1 VRPVHPAAL
10 AALTL
15 VSACSLAVEGD
26 TSAPTYGAVALSV
39 VSYDDQ
45 GAELSRDDRDG
56 DGAELVAPLDRE
68 LYDPILIDGREARDP
83 AGLFDAREARIGDI
97 TLSREEAGVL
107 RATGDSFLRVRS
119 AWREGNRLTVSVDGA
134 RFEIELRG
142 EVSPGSVDRFLATA
156 FIRMV
161 RGEALLADD
170 CRPDCIY
177 DFNPGGWLCA
187 PIRDLLAGT
196 FGQDCN
202 GPYTEEEWA
211 AIEEYARTEAKR
223 EHCYDMWYI
232 PRPLCEWGYDMA
244 ADAILPYVGPD
255 DSGMVCAS
263 GFYAQCTAAAQ

>member
-1 VRPVHPAAL
+1 MRPVLAI

-15 VSACSLAVEGD
+15 VSACSMAVEGD
-26 TSAPTYGAVALSV
+26 RSPPTYGDVSLSV

-45 GAELSRDDRDG
+45 GAELSRDDREGAG
-56 DGAELVAPLDRE
+56 DELVAPLDRE
-68 LYDPILIDGREARDP
+68 LFDSILIDGREAVDP
-83 AGLFDAREARIGDI
+83 AGLFDATEARIDDI
-97 TLSREEAGVL
+97 TLTREQGAVL
-107 RATGDSFLRVRS
+107 RASGDSFLQVRS
-119 AWREGNRLTVSVDGA
+119 ARREGNRLTVAVEGA
-134 RFEIELRG
+134 RFEIELGG
-142 EVSPGSVDRFLATA
+142 EVTPQSIDRFLATA
-156 FIRMV
+156 LVRMV

-187 PIRDLLAGT
+187 PIRDLLFKT
-196 FGQDCN
+196 FGHDCN

-232 PRPLCEWGYDMA
+232 PRPLCEWGYDLA

-255 DSGMVCAS
+255 ENGMVCAS
-263 GFYAQCTAAAQ
+263 DYYERCTAAAQ